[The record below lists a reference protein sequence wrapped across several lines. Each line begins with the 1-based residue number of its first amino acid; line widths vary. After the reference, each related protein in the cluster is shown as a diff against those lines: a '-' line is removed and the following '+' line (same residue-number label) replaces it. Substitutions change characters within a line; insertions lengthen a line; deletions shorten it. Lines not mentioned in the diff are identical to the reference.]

1 MAGGKRWKSAW
12 DSPGRRCGDGTGQCG
27 GGGGGGGDW
36 LRRGERAMSNP
47 AATVESQVALTPS
60 STPTPTNAPS
70 VEINDS
76 QGTEV
81 EHDNKRLKSAAWQ
94 DFVKKKI
101 NGAWKAEC
109 KWCHNK
115 LGAESRNGTKHLL
128 DHIKT
133 CKSRQARKGLTQS
146 NLKMGIDAEGRV
158 TVGKYVFDQEVARK
172 ELALMICLHE
182 YPLSIVDH
190 VGFRRFCGALQPL
203 FKVMTRNTIRKDII
217 DLFGVNKISIS
228 NYFHKL
234 QSRVA
239 ITTDLWT
246 ATHQKKGYMAI
257 TAHFIDDEWKLKS
270 FLLRFIYVPAP
281 HTADLISEIIYEVLA
296 DWNLESR
303 LSTITL
309 DNCST
314 NDKLMENLLGTML
327 DKLPADTL
335 MLNGSLL
342 HMRCCAHILNLI
354 VKDGM
359 TILDKIIEKVRE
371 SVSFWTATPKRHEK
385 FEKQAQ
391 QINVKYEKVIA
402 LDCKTRW
409 NSTYLMLSTAVLYQ
423 DVFTKLGTREKMYTP
438 YCPSNDDWKFAR
450 ELCDR
455 LKIFYDATEAFSG
468 TKYEK
473 YWKDVHGILAIASV
487 LDPRYKLHMLNAM
500 FIQIYGEEVALRK
513 VNAVKED
520 LNKLVLQYQNHVEE
534 GVGTSDGVSASSS
547 VAPPGGFDLVDDIF
561 DQYMSGQTVASS
573 SQIRTE
579 LDLYLE
585 EKPLPR
591 TQDFDIIN
599 WWKFGGIRYPTL
611 RQIARDILAI
621 PITTVASE
629 SAFSTGGRVIT
640 PNRNQLKPDL
650 VEALMCV
657 QAWGRADMLAEIANK
672 TNALNTVLDDESE
685 SEASTVTEA

>member
-1 MAGGKRWKSAW
+1 
-12 DSPGRRCGDGTGQCG
+12 
-27 GGGGGGGDW
+27 
-36 LRRGERAMSNP
+36 
-47 AATVESQVALTPS
+47 
-60 STPTPTNAPS
+60 
-70 VEINDS
+70 
-76 QGTEV
+76 
-81 EHDNKRLKSAAWQ
+81 
-94 DFVKKKI
+94 
-101 NGAWKAEC
+101 
-109 KWCHNK
+109 
-115 LGAESRNGTKHLL
+115 
-128 DHIKT
+128 
-133 CKSRQARKGLTQS
+133 
-146 NLKMGIDAEGRV
+146 MGIDAEGRV

-468 TKYEK
+468 SKYCTANLFFPKACGIYLAMRKWSTSADPNIITMTKLMSAKYEK

-520 LNKLVLQYQNHVEE
+520 LYKLVLQYQNHVEE
-534 GVGTSDGVSASSS
+534 GVGTSDGVNASSS